1 MSNEH
6 QQAEFMENL
15 KGSIKVDHFQTVA
28 NLIQLKRAVNN
39 KPGSS
44 NSKAAKELVAEYEK
58 ELTGHYQQAADWAM
72 MAFPEEF
79 VGPGSGGKPHAWRY
93 NSEEVFRKFNFTIL
107 VSINNDYEE

>member
-1 MSNEH
+1 MSDEH

-15 KGSIKVDHFQTVA
+15 KGSVTVDHFQTVA

-44 NSKAAKELVAEYEK
+44 NSKAAKELIAEYEK

-72 MAFPEEF
+72 AAFPEEF
-79 VGPGSGGKPHAWRY
+79 VGPGSGGKPHPWRY
-93 NSEEVFRKFNFTIL
+93 NNEEVFRKFNFTVL
-107 VSINNDYEE
+107 VSINKDYKE

>member
-6 QQAEFMENL
+6 NEAVFVENL
-15 KGSIKVDHFQTVA
+15 KGGVEVDHFKTVA

-58 ELTGHYQQAADWAM
+58 ELTSLYQQAADWAM
-72 MAFPEEF
+72 LAFPEEF
-79 VGPGSGGKPHAWRY
+79 ILPGSGGKPHAWRY
-93 NSEEVFRKFNFTIL
+93 NSEEVFRKFKFTVI
-107 VSINNDYEE
+107 VSVNRDYKD